1 MVVAVSSADE
11 ALALIRAGAQFDVIL
26 CDLMMPVMTGMDF
39 FGVLEAERPDLAE
52 RTLFLTGGAFTD
64 PTRDFLARI
73 PNLCLEKPIDSQR
86 LLATIAERITTR
98 AVTSPA

>member
-1 MVVAVSSADE
+1 MLTPRFECACAHSGPEALELLASSAPD
-11 ALALIRAGAQFDVIL
+11 AIL

-64 PTRDFLARI
+64 TARAFLARI
-73 PNLCLEKPIDSQR
+73 PNLCLEKPIDSKQ
-86 LLATIAERITTR
+86 LLATIAERITSL
-98 AVTSPA
+98 A